1 MATPS
6 EKLAESLGEL
16 KKLQND
22 KGIAVIKADHLSRTH
37 KERLTENGFIREVIK
52 GWYIAKRPDE
62 RDGDTTSW
70 YASFWKFASS
80 YIESRFNKEWC
91 LSPEQSLSLHS
102 GNFSV
107 PGQLLIRSPKASNN
121 KVELLHGTSVFDSK
135 VDIPPQT
142 ERVEIEGIQVYS
154 MVSGLVACG
163 AAFFVRNATDARTCL
178 AMVKDAS
185 EISGKLLYGGK
196 SVIAGRLAGAFRNIG
211 KDKIA
216 DEIVKTMKSAGYN
229 VRETDPFNYK
239 ISISLSTRETS
250 PYVNRIKIMWS
261 QMRQTIIENFPKTD
275 NSPIDVEEYLK
286 QVEDNYTEDAYHSL
300 SIEGYR
306 VTPEMIERVRSG
318 NWNPNSNEKDNEQKN
333 AMAARGYYFA
343 FQAVKESIKSILNG
357 KNSGEVVGDDHS
369 SWYRE
374 LFAPSITAGILKA
387 SELAGYRS
395 GPVFI
400 QGSLHTPPNHEA
412 VRDAMPALFDLL
424 KEETKACVRIVLG
437 HFIFVYIHPYFDGNG
452 RIARFLM
459 NAMMASG
466 KYPWTVIP
474 VDKRDEYMTA
484 LEKASVGDDITDFT
498 KFIGSLVSELMNT
511 NNE

>member
-37 KERLTENGFIREVIK
+37 KERLTGNGFIREVIK

-185 EISGKLLYGGK
+185 EISGKLLDGGK

-333 AMAARGYYFA
+333 AMAARGYYLA